1 MKRGLSRKY
10 LRKRSV
16 RRTRWKDTSRGKR
29 RSQAR
34 RNPFNATKPAEWATM
49 SKALRKSWN
58 RKHWRPEQY
67 KCDLA
72 LKREKT
78 RLARRAAS
86 SGRGIMD
93 LAERMAERTNP
104 PRRPA
109 YWDALIN
116 GATAFSAGHDMYRN
130 LRGERRV
137 SVWRRNPPRDTVR
150 MLLQHPPLARAYDRA
165 SASRRLKIV
174 QKLEEV
180 AERARTMRR
189 SNPLRKGRS
198 RATISANIREL
209 MHTGRKQKQAVAI
222 ALSTARRSRS
232 RSPRR

>member
-1 MKRGLSRKY
+1 MF
-10 LRKRSV
+10 V
-16 RRTRWKDTSRGKR
+16 RLGAR
-29 RSQAR
+29 R

-104 PRRPA
+104 PR
-109 YWDALIN
+109 
-116 GATAFSAGHDMYRN
+116 
-130 LRGERRV
+130 
-137 SVWRRNPPRDTVR
+137 DTVR

-180 AERARTMRR
+180 AERARSVRR
-189 SNPLRKGRS
+189 HNPGHRSSRTARARAKANWYQSRTRTERERRKLAWSPDRARIEREETASGFAVNPLRKGRS

-209 MHTGRKQKQAVAI
+209 MRTGRKQKQAIAI
-222 ALSTARRSRS
+222 ALSTARRSRT
-232 RSPRR
+232 RK